1 MAYEVSNKAIVLVSL
16 TQTATGAAI
25 AAWIMDGTQTLLP
38 YFAGSFLIGIILTL
52 GSAKWRSDLTY
63 LALAVV
69 FGTVTGL
76 SASRLPSVAWASEW
90 LAICATPFGP
100 LFLTSIRENPAAALE
115 MVTHGVA
122 SVRNAL
128 WGKIERS
135 DNLNKFHNV
144 VESVEPDDDQ

>member
-1 MAYEVSNKAIVLVSL
+1 MSNKAIALVYL

-69 FGTVTGL
+69 FGTISGL
-76 SASRLPSVAWASEW
+76 SASRLPQVAWASEW
-90 LAICATPFGP
+90 IAICATPFGP

-115 MVTHGVA
+115 MVTHGI
-122 SVRNAL
+122 SSIRSAL
-128 WGKIERS
+128 WGKIDRPEKPQ
-135 DNLNKFHNV
+135 DQ
-144 VESVEPDDDQ
+144 DDK